1 MNPVTFGVIRRYCSR
16 INRVSIC
23 RKETLEYQNFRFIG
37 QVPHSF
43 DPLYLYGVGA
53 IESEFFGE
61 GGLTD
66 PSAGELNFL
75 PCMEFMLSE
84 TPREEEKEEKNE
96 WDASK

>member
-1 MNPVTFGVIRRYCSR
+1 MNPITFGVIRRYCAR
-16 INRVSIC
+16 TNRVSIC

-61 GGLTD
+61 GGLAD
-66 PSAGELNFL
+66 PSAGGLNFL
-75 PCMEFMLSE
+75 PCMEFMLAE
-84 TPREEEKEEKNE
+84 TPREEENE
-96 WDASK
+96 WDDSK